1 MSRIRV
7 RAFWP
12 IAAGVSAA
20 SVSTETTTLF
30 SDGRIEAGD
39 FAVVTPANAGAAAL
53 EGNAAGVFVTVT
65 AGVVTITHAAA
76 VGGELWNVVV
86 VPANMSEF

>member
-12 IAAGVSAA
+12 IAAGVSVA
-20 SVSTETTTLF
+20 SVATETTTLF
-30 SDGRIEAGD
+30 SDARIELGD
-39 FAVVTPANAGAAAL
+39 FAYLTPANAGAAAL
-53 EGNAAGVFVTVT
+53 EGNATGVFMTVT
-65 AGVVTITHAAA
+65 AGVVTITHVAAA
-76 VGGELWNVVV
+76 GGELWHVIV